1 MGERFLGIDF
11 SGAAAPWTPRCAK
24 PTVWI
29 AAVEDDVLID
39 LRPVQALGGEGAP
52 FDRLVGLLKAGDFRA
67 AGIDAPC
74 SLPARHMPTAG
85 HAALLKTVSM
95 MPSAADRPFPR
106 GADLVG
112 LAHSIAPLETAKP
125 ARQTEAVWQKKGVNV
140 RSTLWNGARG
150 GAPFTAACLT
160 LLARA
165 ERPVWPWSAG
175 AGIIV
180 EAFPAGQLK
189 AWSLPYAKYAG
200 AEGGAVR
207 QLIVAALRRR
217 LSIKPAFRKLMTDG
231 PDALDAVLAS
241 FGARA
246 AAKGRLAEPLPDRW
260 RTEGAIAVHD

>member
-125 ARQTEAVWQKKGVNV
+125 ARQTEAVWQKKA
-140 RSTLWNGARG
+140 STSARRCGMARG
-150 GAPFTAACLT
+150 
-160 LLARA
+160 
-165 ERPVWPWSAG
+165 AG
-175 AGIIV
+175 
-180 EAFPAGQLK
+180 
-189 AWSLPYAKYAG
+189 
-200 AEGGAVR
+200 
-207 QLIVAALRRR
+207 R
-217 LSIKPAFRKLMTDG
+217 LSPRPA
-231 PDALDAVLAS
+231 
-241 FGARA
+241 
-246 AAKGRLAEPLPDRW
+246 
-260 RTEGAIAVHD
+260 